1 MKRGH
6 RQDGIAWYL
15 ICLKMA
21 GDAQTAKKAATPAA
35 APGSGPQAPATR
47 RHNRI
52 AWYLIGLKMMGDVL
66 RSRQFQKLT
75 GVGAIMLA
83 ALALQ
88 ARENEAQILARLIAW
103 DKQQRLRLERH
114 LDPASRRTRNAGSPH
129 PAGTRLIATGRPR

>member
-15 ICLKMA
+15 I
-21 GDAQTAKKAATPAA
+21 
-35 APGSGPQAPATR
+35 
-47 RHNRI
+47 
-52 AWYLIGLKMMGDVL
+52 GLKMTGDVL

-103 DKQQRLRLERH
+103 DKQQRLRLQRH
-114 LDPASRRTRNAGSPH
+114 LDPASRRTRKRRIPPH
-129 PAGTRLIATGRPR
+129 PAGTRLIATGRPANVPTRRTYSK

>member
-35 APGSGPQAPATR
+35 APRSGPRAPAPR

-52 AWYLIGLKMMGDVL
+52 AWYLIGLKMTGDVL

-88 ARENEAQILARLIAW
+88 ARENEAQILA
-103 DKQQRLRLERH
+103 D
-114 LDPASRRTRNAGSPH
+114 
-129 PAGTRLIATGRPR
+129 